1 MSVTKARKKD
11 QLVGKRLGDYKLT
24 ELLATGGMARIYRA
38 EDINLGRKAA
48 VKVLLQDQPDPDQS
62 LTKRFEREAKA
73 IAGLDHEN
81 IIPIYQFRQEDGM
94 YFLAMKFIDGHDLA
108 SELGM
113 LHSTK
118 TLMEVPR
125 AMHILGQVAGALDH
139 AHKANV
145 VHRDVKPSNI
155 LLTENDKAILTDF
168 GLVLAES
175 VEKTLGTAFGTPRYI
190 APEQAIA
197 SEKAVPQSDIY
208 ALAIVAYEML
218 TGQTPFNG
226 ETPMEIALAHVS
238 DPPPPPRS
246 INPDVPE
253 VVEKELLRALDK
265 DPTKRHATAIEFV
278 NALKTGYNIP
288 LNAIYVPT
296 APAVAA
302 VGAANSPNPLGLITS
317 SNTPSTAPAPAPARG
332 RGGRNAQQA
341 AAPVIPS
348 PISAAPPAPAPEKA
362 RGRGLLGGGRGN
374 AKADAK
380 KAAPA
385 APLEKPAKDVNRTP
399 AFAPGVMSAAKAP
412 AADPTLPPHSRSVAK
427 TRNKIKKQ
435 KQSRLR
441 RLLRLPLLIFST
453 IVLFAA
459 GMFAVGISGRNG
471 SAQQEN
477 NNGISGVAATADS
490 SQPVPTVGAAGT
502 PAGSIEVQLI
512 YDQDSIFILNSSSS
526 DLMLDGLR
534 FVRDGSI
541 YAVGTQ
547 LRIPGRTLPAGTCIR
562 INRSDRTPS
571 GTPNGCRAL
580 HADISLPFDSLFW
593 FTSSSEDTFEVQRSS
608 RVLERCAAV
617 RRGGSSQCSFLWT
630 AAETGG

>member
-73 IAGLDHEN
+73 IAALDHEN

-108 SELGM
+108 SEIGM

-125 AMHILGQVAGALDH
+125 VMHILGQVAGALDH

-246 INPDVPE
+246 INPNVPE

-265 DPTKRHATAIEFV
+265 DPTKRHATATEFV

-288 LNAIYVPT
+288 LNAIYVPST
-296 APAVAA
+296 PAVAA
-302 VGAANSPNPLGLITS
+302 VGAANGPNPLGLITS
-317 SNTPSTAPAPAPARG
+317 NNTPSTAPAPARG
-332 RGGRNAQQA
+332 KGGRN

-348 PISAAPPAPAPEKA
+348 PISAAPPAPAPEKG
-362 RGRGLLGGGRGN
+362 RGRGLRGGRGN

-380 KAAPA
+380 NNAST
-385 APLEKPAKDVNRTP
+385 APLEKPANDINSTP

-427 TRNKIKKQ
+427 TRRKVK

-453 IVLFAA
+453 IVLVAA
-459 GMFAVGISGRNG
+459 GIFAVGISGRNG
-471 SAQQEN
+471 SAQHEATS
-477 NNGISGVAATADS
+477 SGVSGVSTTADT
-490 SQPVPTVGAAGT
+490 PAPTSGGAGT
-502 PAGSIEVQLI
+502 PAGSVEVQLL
-512 YDQDSIFILNSSSS
+512 YDQDSIFILNPSSST
-526 DLMLDGLR
+526 LQLDGLR
-534 FVRDGSI
+534 FVRGGNTF
-541 YAVGTQ
+541 AVGTE
-547 LRIPGRTLPAGTCIR
+547 LRIPGRTLPAGSCIR

-571 GTPNGCRAL
+571 VTPNRCRSL

-593 FTSSSEDTFEVQRSS
+593 FTSSAADTFEVQHSS

-617 RRGGSSQCSFLWT
+617 RRGGSSECSFLWT
-630 AAETGG
+630 ATEAGG